1 MLNKNKALEIA
12 EKEIFRLQKQSDY
25 NDFSPVE
32 FHYETGSFW
41 TFLSGSE
48 AMIDDGIIPG
58 AFFVSVDK
66 VDGHIWTRQEK
77 ESYFIQK
84 SKPELQAA

>member
-1 MLNKNKALEIA
+1 MLNKNKALKIA
-12 EKEIFRLQKQSDY
+12 EKEICRLQKQSDY

-32 FHYETGSFW
+32 FHNETESFW
-41 TFLSGSE
+41 TFLSGSD
-48 AMIDDGIIPG
+48 AMIEDGIIPG

-66 VDGHIWTRQEK
+66 TDGHIWTRQEK
-77 ESYFIQK
+77 ENYFTQK